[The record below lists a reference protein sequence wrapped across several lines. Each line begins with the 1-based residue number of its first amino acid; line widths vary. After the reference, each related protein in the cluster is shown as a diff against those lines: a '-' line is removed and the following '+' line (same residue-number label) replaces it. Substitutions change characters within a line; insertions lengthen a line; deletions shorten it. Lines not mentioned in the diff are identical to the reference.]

1 MADNKIRLWIGIG
14 SYLVLS
20 TGAGAAPVADAGQT
34 VTAASAHGDH
44 SSALKAKG
52 GEGGEGGEAGYTNE
66 DPDQV
71 FAVNLL
77 LTKGHLH
84 IAHEMA
90 GLGNWDYAG
99 AHAQHPAAETYD
111 NLKPELEK
119 RGAAPFEAELD
130 ALVEQIIE
138 KKTAAQIG
146 QAYDAVIAKIDAAHG
161 VIEAGKRTSPSFT
174 MTSVMALLKQASAEY
189 AIGVKDGKIVNL
201 QEYQDA
207 SGFIWVADQMI
218 AALDKTLPGMAEI
231 TAELAKLKA
240 VWSPSARMD
249 SMVTPE
255 ADILGGISRI
265 ELKAGK
271 IR

>member
-1 MADNKIRLWIGIG
+1 MAANKTRLWFGVG
-14 SYLVLS
+14 AYLLVSANGLQALGAEDS
-20 TGAGAAPVADAGQT
+20 PSATAAGAHQKHEMNT
-34 VTAASAHGDH
+34 E
-44 SSALKAKG
+44 G

-90 GLGNWDYAG
+90 GLGSWDYAA

-111 NLKPELEK
+111 KLKPELEK

-138 KKTAAQIG
+138 KKTAARIA

-174 MTSVMALLKQASAEY
+174 MTSAMALLKQASAEY
-189 AIGVKDGKIVNL
+189 AIGVKQGKIVNL

-207 SGFIWVADQMI
+207 HGFIFVADQMI
-218 AALDKTLPGMAEI
+218 AGLDKTLPGMAEI

-249 SMVTPE
+249 SVAAPE
-255 ADILGGISRI
+255 TDVLGAISRI

-271 IR
+271 IK

>member
-14 SYLVLS
+14 SYLVVSANGLPVWAADDGPS
-20 TGAGAAPVADAGQT
+20 ATAGGAHQK
-34 VTAASAHGDH
+34 HGVQ
-44 SSALKAKG
+44 AEG
-52 GEGGEGGEAGYTNE
+52 GEGGEGGEAGYAAE

-77 LTKGHLH
+77 LTKGHLQ

-90 GLGNWDYAG
+90 KLGNWDAAA

-111 NLKPELEK
+111 ALKPKLEK
-119 RGAAPFEAELD
+119 YGAAPFEAELD

-161 VIEAGKRTSPSFT
+161 VIEAGKRTSPSF
-174 MTSVMALLKQASAEY
+174 VMASAMAILKLAASEY
-189 AIGVKDGKIVNL
+189 AIGVVNGKIVNL

-207 SGFIWVADQMI
+207 HGFISVADQMI
-218 AALDKTLPGMAEI
+218 AALDKTLPGMPEI
-231 TAELAKLKA
+231 TAGLAKLKTA
-240 VWSPSARMD
+240 WAPSAGMD

-255 ADILGGISRI
+255 SDMLGAISRI

>member
-1 MADNKIRLWIGIG
+1 MAENRTRIWFGVGACLLLNANGLPALAADGG
-14 SYLVLS
+14 LS
-20 TGAGAAPVADAGQT
+20 TAAGAHPTHAMNME
-34 VTAASAHGDH
+34 
-44 SSALKAKG
+44 G

-138 KKTAAQIG
+138 KKPAAQIA

-161 VIEAGKRTSPSFT
+161 KIEAGKRASPAFT
-174 MTSVMALLKQASAEY
+174 MTSAMALLKQASAEY
-189 AIGVKDGKIVNL
+189 AIGVKQGKIVNL

-207 SGFIWVADQMI
+207 HGFIFVADQMI
-218 AALDKTLPGMAEI
+218 AGLDKTLPGLAGI

-240 VWSPSARMD
+240 AWSPSARMD
-249 SMVTPE
+249 SMVAPE

>member
-1 MADNKIRLWIGIG
+1 MAENRTRIWFG
-14 SYLVLS
+14 V
-20 TGAGAAPVADAGQT
+20 GACLLLNANGLPALAADDSPSA
-34 VTAASAHGDH
+34 TAASAHQKH
-44 SSALKAKG
+44 EMNMEG

-249 SMVTPE
+249 SMVAPE
-255 ADILGGISRI
+255 TDVLGAISRI

>member
-1 MADNKIRLWIGIG
+1 MVENKMKLWFGVGAYLLVSANGLPALAADDSAPATAG
-14 SYLVLS
+14 
-20 TGAGAAPVADAGQT
+20 GAHQD
-34 VTAASAHGDH
+34 HG
-44 SSALKAKG
+44 LKAEG

-77 LTKGHLH
+77 LTKGHLR

-119 RGAAPFEAELD
+119 RGADPFEAELD

-138 KKTAAQIG
+138 KKPAAQIG
-146 QAYDAVIAKIDAAHG
+146 QAYDAVITKIDAAHG
-161 VIEAGKRTSPSFT
+161 KIEAGKRTSPSFT
-174 MTSVMALLKQASAEY
+174 MTSAMALLKQASAEY

-207 SGFIWVADQMI
+207 SGFIQVADQII
-218 AALDKTLPGMAEI
+218 AVLDKTLPGMAEI

-240 VWSPSARMD
+240 VWSPSARMG